1 MNTET
6 LRMIRLLT
14 NLMLFL
20 IICTAMFFVLVPVHE
35 GLHWVQDVVDQDFEP
50 LDMEW
55 YTQTCYNSSALG
67 LCWYSYPIDMPQAE
81 VDRRCLRQEFVCY
94 TTCLVLQELI
104 AVGLIVIINKY
115 IFKEIK

>member
-1 MNTET
+1 MNIET

-20 IICTAMFFVLVPVHE
+20 IICTSMLFVLVPVHE
-35 GLHWVQDVVDQDFEP
+35 GLHWVQDVIDPDFVP
-50 LDMEW
+50 LSMEW
-55 YTQTCYNSSALG
+55 YTQTCYNNSAWG
-67 LCWYSYPIDMPQAE
+67 MCWYSYPIDMPQVE
-81 VDRRCLRQEFVCY
+81 VDRRCLKQEFVCY

-104 AVGLIVIINKY
+104 AIGLIVIINKY